1 MRAYTRCAWIAVHT
15 THSKERIEMLQ
26 RACSVIFLVAV
37 IASLPCGAQG
47 GAQSALQSA
56 FVGRQVRIE
65 IDMPGTQ
72 QGVDLR
78 VEREDPMDWRAYS
91 SRLKQFG
98 PAIRSGDRATITTL
112 VVKKNLIEFQ
122 LDGGGF
128 GTFWDD
134 TRTTIAPYQ
143 IEKSSYERQLEN
155 DIRDTSDPQKKR
167 DLQRELDRVRQ
178 RREREQRAD
187 DRAAQIASQLKAQEM
202 ADKRMRG
209 GSRFNLRWSGSI
221 PQDQLTSETVMKL
234 LDGYIDFGNLQG
246 QKPILQPA
254 AQNAAAANANAPA
267 NGAPAS
273 PITQLKRDMQ
283 MGAISELLGLGRMLS
298 ESTSEEGL
306 KTQIFEYLPNDYRAE
321 VTYVDGVVVRY
332 SITSR

>member
-1 MRAYTRCAWIAVHT
+1 
-15 THSKERIEMLQ
+15 MLR
-26 RACSVIFLVAV
+26 RACSVILFITVATLFATV
-37 IASLPCGAQG
+37 PASLPCLAQA
-47 GAQSALQSA
+47 GAQSSLQNY
-56 FVGRQVRIE
+56 FVGRQVRVE

-78 VEREDPMDWRAYS
+78 VEHDDPMDWKNYS

-98 PAIRSGDRATITTL
+98 PALRSGDRATVTTL

-134 TRTTIAPYQ
+134 TRTTVTPYQ

-155 DIRDTSDPQKKR
+155 DIRNTSDPQKKR

-187 DRAAQIASQLKAQEM
+187 DRAAQIASQLKAQEV
-202 ADKRMRG
+202 AEKRMRG
-209 GSRFNLRWSGSI
+209 GSRFNLRWAGSI
-221 PQDQLTSETVMKL
+221 PQDQLTPEAVMKL
-234 LDGYIDFGNLQG
+234 LDGYVSFGDLAG
-246 QKPILQPA
+246 QKAILEPV
-254 AQNAAAANANAPA
+254 AQNLAAPTAPANAP
-267 NGAPAS
+267 NS
-273 PITQLKRDMQ
+273 PITQLKRGMQ
-283 MGAISELLGLGRMLS
+283 IGEITQLLGLGRMLS

-306 KTQIFEYLPNDYRAE
+306 KTQIFEYLPNDYRVE
-321 VTYVDGVVVRY
+321 MTYVDGVVVRY

>member
-1 MRAYTRCAWIAVHT
+1 
-15 THSKERIEMLQ
+15 MLR
-26 RACSVIFLVAV
+26 RACSVIFFTAVPTIFAIV
-37 IASLPCGAQG
+37 IASSPCLAQG
-47 GAQSALQSA
+47 GGQSSLQSA

-78 VEREDPMDWRAYS
+78 VEHDDPMDWRAYT

-112 VVKKNLIEFQ
+112 VVKKNLIEFH

-134 TRTTIAPYQ
+134 TRTTVAPYQ
-143 IEKSSYERQLEN
+143 IDKSSYERQLEN
-155 DIRDTSDPQKKR
+155 DIRNTSDPQKKR
-167 DLQRELDRVRQ
+167 DLQRELDRVRY
-178 RREREQRAD
+178 RREREQAAD
-187 DRAAQIASQLKAQEM
+187 NRAAQIASQLKAQEV
-202 ADKRMRG
+202 ADKRIRG
-209 GSRFNLRWSGSI
+209 GSRFNLRWAGSI
-221 PQDQLTSETVMKL
+221 PQDQLTPEAVMKL
-234 LDGYIDFGNLQG
+234 LDGYVNFGDLAG
-246 QKPILQPA
+246 QKAILQPT
-254 AQNAAAANANAPA
+254 AQNIAAPNGPA

-273 PITQLKRDMQ
+273 PITQLKRGMQ
-283 MGAISELLGLGRMLS
+283 IGEISELLGLGRMLS

-306 KTQIFEYLPNDYRAE
+306 KTQIFEYLPNDYRVE

>member
-1 MRAYTRCAWIAVHT
+1 
-15 THSKERIEMLQ
+15 MLR
-26 RACSVIFLVAV
+26 RACSVIFFTVIPTIFAIA

-47 GAQSALQSA
+47 GQSGLQDY

-78 VEREDPMDWRAYS
+78 VEHDDPMDWRAYS

-98 PAIRSGDRATITTL
+98 PAIRSGDRATVTTL
-112 VVKKNLIEFQ
+112 VVKKNLIEFH

-134 TRTTIAPYQ
+134 SSTTVAPYRVD
-143 IEKSSYERQLEN
+143 KSSYERQLER
-155 DIRDTSDPQKKR
+155 DISNTTDPQKRR

-187 DRAAQIASQLKAQEM
+187 DRAAQIASQLKAQQV
-202 ADKRMRG
+202 ADKRIRG
-209 GSRFNLRWSGSI
+209 GSRFNLRWAGSI
-221 PQDQLTSETVMKL
+221 PQEQLTPEAVMKL
-234 LDGYIDFGNLQG
+234 LDGYISFGDLRG
-246 QKPILQPA
+246 EKPILQPT
-254 AQNAAAANANAPA
+254 AQNPQVNPNTPA
-267 NGAPAS
+267 NAPAS
-273 PITQLKRDMQ
+273 PITQLKRGMQ
-283 MGAISELLGLGRMLS
+283 IGEISELLGLGRQLS
-298 ESTSEEGL
+298 QSTSEEGL
-306 KTQIFEYLPNDYRAE
+306 KTQIFEYLPNDYRVE
-321 VTYVDGVVVRY
+321 MTYVDGVVVRY

>member
-1 MRAYTRCAWIAVHT
+1 
-15 THSKERIEMLQ
+15 MLQ